1 MHTYWQHMCITGMV
15 WYGYGMGWDGCPHIS
30 SQWIDDVV
38 RTMEATRV
46 TKVKGDVDHEIVPI
60 ATLLVKNLDEG

>member
-1 MHTYWQHMCITGMV
+1 MVWYGMV
-15 WYGYGMGWDGCPHIS
+15 WYGCPHIS

-46 TKVKGDVDHEIVPI
+46 TKVKGDVDHETVPI
-60 ATLLVKNLDEG
+60 GALLVINIDEG